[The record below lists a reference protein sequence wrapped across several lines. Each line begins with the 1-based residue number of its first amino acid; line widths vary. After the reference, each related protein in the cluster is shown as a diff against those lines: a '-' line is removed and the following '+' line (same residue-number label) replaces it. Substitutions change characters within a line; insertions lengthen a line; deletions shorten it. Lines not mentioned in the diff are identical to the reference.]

1 VAKIKLGEVRLR
13 ELAAIVSAGGEH
25 GLDISIS
32 NSPAFFS
39 HKGKQ

>member
-1 VAKIKLGEVRLR
+1 MELGEVRLR

-32 NSPAFFS
+32 NSPACFS
-39 HKGKQ
+39 PKGKQ

>member
-1 VAKIKLGEVRLR
+1 MELGEVRLR

-39 HKGKQ
+39 NKGTQ